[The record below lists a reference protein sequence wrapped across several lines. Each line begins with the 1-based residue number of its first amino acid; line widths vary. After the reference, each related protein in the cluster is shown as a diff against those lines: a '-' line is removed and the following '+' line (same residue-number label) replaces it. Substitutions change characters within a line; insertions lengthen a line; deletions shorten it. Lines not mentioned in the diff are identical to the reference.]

1 MRGPRRPLSTWA
13 VDLYMGPMETA
24 DSTWGRM
31 AVLRRLALDPDRPE
45 TFVTRDAHGVFHARY
60 DLRLVR
66 AFHPPAQLDSLRR
79 GLVEE

>member
-1 MRGPRRPLSTWA
+1 
-13 VDLYMGPMETA
+13 META

-45 TFVTRDAHGVFHARY
+45 TFVARDAHGVFHARY